1 MKTNN
6 KYFKLVIKPT
16 NEELGYGFQIAP
28 IRQILSLRL
37 SPVSQLLLLNF
48 FSHSYE
54 KYPLS
59 INRIR
64 KSFGIT
70 KNRDSVNKAL
80 KELRDMGYLIITE
93 RTYKVNMNKINAE
106 YKMFI
111 ANPDNF
117 DDEVDDYPT
126 EGVAFDHSP
135 QLLEAT
141 TPSSQ
146 EPLPPVAKDDYPQS
160 LEATTP
166 SSYKLLQPVAPDIPY
181 KGTIK
186 EINKGIFRN
195 ENENGIGI
203 NEEAI
208 KETAQPNLPT
218 EEPTEEP
225 TENIPNN
232 SYKTLLGDTPTEFV
246 PKYFHPKGI
255 SNILNSYSQYQ
266 ESNSFRESQLPIF
279 QFEEVLVLKYV
290 LKLQEAGRD
299 IPMNNA
305 DLQLA
310 LYDDLNLEN
319 FDKALT
325 YYQTKDSRRKE
336 LIGETFERLSRK

>member
-80 KELRDMGYLIITE
+80 KELRDMGYLIITK
-93 RTYKVNMNKINAE
+93 RTYKVNMDKINAD

-111 ANPDNF
+111 ANPENF

-146 EPLPPVAKDDYPQS
+146 EPLPPVAMDDYPQL
-160 LEATTP
+160 LETTTP
-166 SSYKLLQPVAPDIPY
+166 SSDKPLHPVAPDVPY

-186 EINKGIFRN
+186 EVNKGIFKN

-203 NEEAI
+203 NEEGT

-218 EEPTEEP
+218 EEPAEEP
-225 TENIPNN
+225 TENISNN
-232 SYKTLLGDTPTEFV
+232 FYNIVTDDTSIIHRFHIQFKEKYKSQIPELYEEYISWKPKKTLTIEEFTYV
-246 PKYFHPKGI
+246 ASIAYR
-255 SNILNSYSQYQ
+255 IL
-266 ESNSFRESQLPIF
+266 FKVTDVSQLK
-279 QFEEVLVLKYV
+279 E
-290 LKLQEAGRD
+290 KLQFWD
-299 IPMNNA
+299 IKM
-305 DLQLA
+305 
-310 LYDDLNLEN
+310 Y
-319 FDKALT
+319 
-325 YYQTKDSRRKE
+325 
-336 LIGETFERLSRK
+336 I